1 MEADNLNKKLEK
13 YGMRLE
19 FWRLSDLQELVKK
32 TKNPKKHYNK
42 DIDALSKSIQ
52 DLGFKSVVYID
63 KDATEIGA
71 GVGRILAAARQGI
84 EELPVIRIL
93 DLNKTKFK
101 KFRISDNR
109 LNQLSNKW
117 DEDILMADLAEITS
131 FGDDIGWMDFPKFD
145 RILSREDA
153 VELADRSSFEVDTSD
168 PLSVI
173 RPEELGGRPVTNA
186 DLRPRQAREA
196 EKTGLEPDDFAV
208 DFSSANEWGIPD
220 LDPRFQATALPL
232 PFVKWGEISY
242 KKPLNSSAGE
252 GGCWCFYV
260 EDDKFES
267 ISDNPAK
274 PLRAMPSAL
283 VELNYSTY
291 ETQPAALAIGHV
303 FFKRWVARYWQSKG
317 FNVIVDLNVVPKF
330 SKINL
335 IGVPEGW
342 RAYATRG
349 SGERSWVEND
359 YKIALEHSGV
369 DPRDLLF
376 IIYGGGQAIQ
386 DFAREHH
393 CHWIPERLQVVSNQS
408 LAGADGLDVRV
419 SPDKYA
425 DIK

>member
-1 MEADNLNKKLEK
+1 METDNLNKKLEK
-13 YGMRLE
+13 YGMCLE

-117 DEDILMADLAEITS
+117 DEDILMADLAEIKS

-153 VELADRSSFEVDTSD
+153 VESDGRSSFEVDTSD
-168 PLSVI
+168 PLSVT

-186 DLRPRQAREA
+186 DLRPHQTIQQTREA
-196 EKTGLEPDDFAV
+196 EKPELEPDDFAV

-220 LDPRFQATALPL
+220 LDARFRSH
-232 PFVKWGEISY
+232 G
-242 KKPLNSSAGE
+242 
-252 GGCWCFYV
+252 
-260 EDDKFES
+260 
-267 ISDNPAK
+267 
-274 PLRAMPSAL
+274 
-283 VELNYSTY
+283 
-291 ETQPAALAIGHV
+291 AAFAVCQVG
-303 FFKRWVARYWQSKG
+303 
-317 FNVIVDLNVVPKF
+317 
-330 SKINL
+330 
-335 IGVPEGW
+335 
-342 RAYATRG
+342 RG
-349 SGERSWVEND
+349 
-359 YKIALEHSGV
+359 
-369 DPRDLLF
+369 
-376 IIYGGGQAIQ
+376 
-386 DFAREHH
+386 
-393 CHWIPERLQVVSNQS
+393 
-408 LAGADGLDVRV
+408 
-419 SPDKYA
+419 
-425 DIK
+425 